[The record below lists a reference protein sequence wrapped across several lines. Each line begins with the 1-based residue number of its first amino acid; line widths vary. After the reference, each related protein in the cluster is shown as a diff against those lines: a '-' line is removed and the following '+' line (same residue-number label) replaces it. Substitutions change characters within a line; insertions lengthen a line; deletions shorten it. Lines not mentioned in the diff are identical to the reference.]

1 MLDAGT
7 LGADLAAMVKA
18 QFGPVL
24 ARIEE
29 RMGALEKRIE
39 AIPAPK
45 DGKDA
50 DPASVAALVADS
62 VRSDLEAIRAS
73 IPKAI
78 EPVMPDVEGM
88 VKEAVAKAIADI
100 PAPEAGRP
108 GVGVAG
114 ALIDREGELV
124 LTLSNGETKALGKVV
139 GKDADPVQLPDI
151 PAMVK
156 AAVAEIP
163 SPKDGVDGV
172 GFDDMSIEHDGER
185 SITLRFVR
193 GEKVV
198 EKTIAVPVMLDRGVY
213 RTGQAYEK
221 GDAVTFGGS
230 VWVAQAETTERP
242 GTGPGWRL
250 AVKAGRNGSDGVV
263 KAAREEKPLQL
274 RGGRNAD

>member
-29 RMGALEKRIE
+29 RIGALEKRIE

-50 DPASVAALVADS
+50 APASVAALVADS

-100 PAPEAGRP
+100 PAPEAGKP

-163 SPKDGVDGV
+163 SPKDGIDGV
-172 GFDDMSIEHDGER
+172 GFDDMAIEHDGER

-213 RTGQAYEK
+213 RAGQAYEK

-274 RGGRNAD
+274 RGGRHVD

>member
-29 RMGALEKRIE
+29 RMGALEKRID

-88 VKEAVAKAIADI
+88 VKEAVAKAIDAI
-100 PAPEAGRP
+100 PAPEAGKP

-163 SPKDGVDGV
+163 RPKDGVDGV

-213 RTGQAYEK
+213 RAGQAYEK

-230 VWVAQAETTERP
+230 VWVAQAETAEKP
-242 GTGPGWRL
+242 GTGSGWRL